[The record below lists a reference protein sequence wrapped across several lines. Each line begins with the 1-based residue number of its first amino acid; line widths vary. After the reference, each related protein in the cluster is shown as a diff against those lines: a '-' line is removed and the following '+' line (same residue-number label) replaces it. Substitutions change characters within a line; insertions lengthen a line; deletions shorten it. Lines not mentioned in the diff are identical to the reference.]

1 MYFFL
6 SSIYPFPPQSHN
18 PFKIRKKKKKE
29 ILKEETIYVISRE
42 TKAIGEAYLF
52 KRITE
57 IKWSL
62 GQLLAKLLGE
72 KIGHI
77 SKMFSFG
84 NLIPVAFKGSLEAHA
99 PR

>member
-1 MYFFL
+1 VYFFL

-18 PFKIRKKKKKE
+18 PFKIRKEKKKE

-57 IKWSL
+57 IK
-62 GQLLAKLLGE
+62 
-72 KIGHI
+72 
-77 SKMFSFG
+77 
-84 NLIPVAFKGSLEAHA
+84 
-99 PR
+99 